1 VQPVASVIVC
11 TADRPKLLS
20 QALASLEAASQAT
33 PFETIVVDNGASSS
47 TREIVSSF
55 ADQSAHQVR
64 YLHEHKRGKSHA
76 LNAGIE
82 ASTAEYLLFTDDD
95 ATVDSCWVS
104 AMVAALGGERVGAV
118 GGRIL
123 AAWPSPPPAW
133 LAEGPQISNLAL
145 FDYGTEPFEME
156 WPRLPLGVNMG
167 LRRSVLDHLGLR
179 FDPRLGPKGRLGVMG
194 EEMHMCIAVGSRYR
208 ILYAPEAVVTHQIQQ
223 ERIDW
228 TRIRRR
234 HFQVGFGLAR
244 SERIRGI
251 PQPGLARR
259 VVRAWRTSAGAFK
272 ARRANAQRIAPT
284 GEEASAEFGA
294 YLWAGVHLEM
304 LFGRSRRLAD
314 WIAGL
319 PV

>member
-1 VQPVASVIVC
+1 VQPIASVIIC
-11 TADRPKLLS
+11 TADRSELLS
-20 QALASLEAASQAT
+20 QALASLGAASPAT
-33 PFETIVVDNGASSS
+33 PFETIVVDNGASSTTS
-47 TREIVSSF
+47 EVVSSF
-55 ADQSAHQVR
+55 ARQSAHPIR
-64 YLHEHKRGKSHA
+64 YLHEPRRGKSHA

-82 ASTAEYLLFTDDD
+82 ASLAEYLLFTDDD

-104 AMVAALGGERVGAV
+104 AMVAALDGELVGAV

-133 LAEGPQISNLAL
+133 LSEGPQISNLAL

-167 LRRSVLDHLGLR
+167 LRRSVLDHLGLK
-179 FDPRLGPKGRLGVMG
+179 FDPRLGPTGRLGVMG
-194 EEMHMCIAVGSRYR
+194 EEMHLCFALGSRFR
-208 ILYAPEAVVTHQIQQ
+208 ILYAPDAVVTHQIQQ

-244 SERIRGI
+244 SERIRGVT
-251 PQPGLARR
+251 QPDLARR
-259 VVRAWRTSAGAFK
+259 VVRAWRTCAGAFK
-272 ARRANAQRIAPT
+272 TRRANAQRVAPT

-294 YLWAGVHLEM
+294 YLWAGKHLEM
-304 LFGRSRRLAD
+304 LFGRSQRLAD